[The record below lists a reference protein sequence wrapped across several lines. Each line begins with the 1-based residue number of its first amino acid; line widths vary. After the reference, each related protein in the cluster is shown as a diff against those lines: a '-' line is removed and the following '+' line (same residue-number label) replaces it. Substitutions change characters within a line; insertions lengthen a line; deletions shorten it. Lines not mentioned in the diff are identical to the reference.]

1 MIAAKLSDMIAE
13 HASADLPAQLL
24 PLRTN
29 LSDMSARSGRGD
41 LDPVVV
47 PIVEEFDVSMD
58 DWLASLRG
66 AAPIEL
72 ATPTAELLAAA
83 RAETA

>member
-1 MIAAKLSDMIAE
+1 
-13 HASADLPAQLL
+13 
-24 PLRTN
+24 
-29 LSDMSARSGRGD
+29 MSARSGLGD

-58 DWLASLRG
+58 DRLASLRR
-66 AAPIEL
+66 AEPIEL
-72 ATPTAELLAAA
+72 STPTAELLAAA